1 MGAPKISDGIAS
13 KSEASACLGAKSCKG
28 SRAYDWFRRKLYVDG
43 VAGDVGNQPEAAA
56 RSRRQ
61 LCSVSG
67 RSTLNGRT
75 AAWPRRWKPRSGHSR
90 APAIDP
96 SSSSQLVNFMLQSG
110 R

>member
-61 LCSVSG
+61 LCSDSG
-67 RSTLNGRT
+67 RPGI
-75 AAWPRRWKPRSGHSR
+75 RRERLRQPE
-90 APAIDP
+90 
-96 SSSSQLVNFMLQSG
+96 
-110 R
+110 